1 MFHITLW
8 IDFRLDGGYPQGPG
22 RVSPIDGSVP
32 DVDIIDALTALN
44 RQGMNLLAALADGRL
59 NRARLVSFG
68 YSGSTAG
75 EWVALSETYFGRTR
89 HRRQQGRAV
98 EAARAG
104 GLSVEA
110 IAAVEKHVRKLLDG
124 DEWALR
130 VELCA
135 LTGTVDEIDKAAA
148 ARVRELN
155 RAVPDAE
162 AKSFG
167 RRSLKGGKN
176 TDACG
181 LRHISVGLPERTMA
195 DILTRLRETAAKL
208 RRSDKKLTYEQAMA
222 DAFVAH
228 LLGDASGTPSVI
240 TPLVVIGLP
249 DWAKLLRHEA
259 DDTLFGLTDGT
270 TMTGAEL
277 IRARMAEHHLVGIWD
292 PFTGPVNLYR
302 AERLANLKQRLLAS
316 ADTLLCPVR
325 DCTTSADECQM
336 HHLDA
341 WVAGG
346 ETNLDRMT
354 VACRVHNARNDDN
367 PGAPPRHG
375 RLDRDESGRIV
386 FRPPDGSGP
395 VTNSHPV
402 RRLSAREVVRKQY

>member
-1 MFHITLW
+1 MTSL
-8 IDFRLDGGYPQGPG
+8 L
-22 RVSPIDGSVP
+22 DGSVP
-32 DVDIIDALTALN
+32 DVDIIDALTALS

-59 NRARLVSFG
+59 SRAQLVSFG
-68 YSGSTAG
+68 YSTSTAG
-75 EWVALSETYFGRTR
+75 SWTSMSETYFGRTR
-89 HRRQQGRAV
+89 HRRQQRLAV

-155 RAVPDAE
+155 RAAPDAE

-195 DILTRLRETAAKL
+195 DVLTLL
-208 RRSDKKLTYEQAMA
+208 RRTAESLRKADKKLTYEQAMA
-222 DAFVAH
+222 DALVSH
-228 LLGDASGTPSVI
+228 LLDGTTSGPSTI

-277 IRARMAEHHLVGIWD
+277 VRARMSEHNLVGLWD

-302 AERLANLKQRLLAS
+302 SQRLANLKQRLLAS

-341 WVAGG
+341 WALGG

-354 VACRVHNARNDDN
+354 VVCRVHNSRNDDN
-367 PGAPPRHG
+367 PQAPPRHG
-375 RLDRDESGRIV
+375 RLERGEDGRIV
-386 FRPPDGSGP
+386 FRPPDGSDP
-395 VTNSHPV
+395 VTNRHPI
-402 RRLSAREVVRKQY
+402 RRLSAREVVRQQ